1 MELPKDDLTA
11 LPTRALL
18 AYRRQLAAG
27 LGEAEHVLAGT
38 LTQQARRCGKPSCAC
53 ADTAGHGPYTYFSP
67 RRIERGRLRYVPAGL
82 VAVVRGYLARGGQ
95 AEAALAGICAVNA
108 ELLARRELT

>member
-1 MELPKDDLTA
+1 MELPRDEIAA
-11 LPTRALL
+11 LPTRQLL

-27 LGEAEHVLAGT
+27 LCDAELVLAGT

-53 ADTAGHGPYTYFSP
+53 AGGAGHGPYTYFSP
-67 RRIERGRLRYVPAGL
+67 RRLDRGRLRYVPAGL
-82 VAVVRGYLARGGQ
+82 VAVVRGYLARGGR
-95 AEAALAGICAVNA
+95 AEAALAGVCAVNA